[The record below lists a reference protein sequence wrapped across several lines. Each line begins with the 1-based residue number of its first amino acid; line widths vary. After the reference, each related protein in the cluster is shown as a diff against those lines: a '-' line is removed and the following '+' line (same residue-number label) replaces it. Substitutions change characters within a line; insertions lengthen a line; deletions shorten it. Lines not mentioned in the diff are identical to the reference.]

1 MKKYDIEIE
10 EVLRR
15 VIENVE
21 ANDISEAISKV
32 EEKYDKEEIVL
43 DSSDFVEKNFNNL
56 YSKKLDKDM
65 NFSIKYDSEAGLLFI
80 NSEGYRDAEYVCDS
94 SRDIYRCLELYVNDY
109 VEEYEITNDV
119 GNKEYEEELER
130 E

>member
-65 NFSIKYDSEAGLLFI
+65 NFAIKYDSEAGLLFI

-94 SRDIYRCLELYVNDY
+94 ARDIYRCLETYVNDY
-109 VEEYEITNDV
+109 VEEYEITTDEA
-119 GNKEYEEELER
+119 NKEYEEELER

>member
-65 NFSIKYDSEAGLLFI
+65 NFVIKYDSEAGLLFI

-94 SRDIYRCLELYVNDY
+94 ARDIYRCLELYVNDY
-109 VEEYEITNDV
+109 VEEYEITADV
-119 GNKEYEEELER
+119 ENKEYEEELER

>member
-56 YSKKLDKDM
+56 
-65 NFSIKYDSEAGLLFI
+65 
-80 NSEGYRDAEYVCDS
+80 
-94 SRDIYRCLELYVNDY
+94 
-109 VEEYEITNDV
+109 
-119 GNKEYEEELER
+119 
-130 E
+130 